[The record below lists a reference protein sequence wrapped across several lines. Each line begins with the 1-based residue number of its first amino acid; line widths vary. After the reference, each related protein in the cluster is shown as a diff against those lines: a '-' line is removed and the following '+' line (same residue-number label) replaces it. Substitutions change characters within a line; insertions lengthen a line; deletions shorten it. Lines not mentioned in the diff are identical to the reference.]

1 MKQRAMA
8 IFSDEDKQRIEAR
21 IAEAEKKTAAEFV
34 VATTPRSDDYLDV
47 RLIAALCFGF
57 GASAAMHLALPLV
70 GAGELFALQLVL
82 GLLSFWLSGVP
93 GVLRRLPSTQR
104 IEREAAREAEVRFLE
119 HSVFETRDRTGVLIL
134 LSELEHNVTILG
146 DKGIHARVR
155 DAGWEQH
162 VATIVAAI
170 RAGKAADGVCQVID
184 QLSALLAHTAPVQSD
199 DTDELENRVRDGR

>member
-8 IFSDEDKQRIEAR
+8 IFSDQDKQRIEAR

-34 VATTPRSDDYLDV
+34 VATTPQSDGYLDV
-47 RLIAALCFGF
+47 RLITALCFGF
-57 GASAAMHLALPLV
+57 GASASLHMALPLV
-70 GAGELFALQLVL
+70 GPGELFALQIVL

-93 GVLRRLPSTQR
+93 SVLRRLPSKQR
-104 IEREAAREAEVRFLE
+104 VERAAAREAQVRFLE
-119 HSVFETRDRTGVLIL
+119 HSVFETEGRTGVLIL

-146 DKGIHARVR
+146 DKGIHTRVQ

-170 RAGKAADGVCQVID
+170 RAGRAADGVCQVID
-184 QLSALLAHTAPVQSD
+184 QLSELLAHTAPVQSD
-199 DTDELENRVRDGR
+199 DADELENRVRDAR